1 MERTVKLGDLIEIK
15 FREPVLSADGYKS
28 VAYAYVSKLDVKFG
42 NNGFGFDAKYLNDM
56 LTETCTI
63 GYTPNPYW
71 RVVS

>member
-42 NNGFGFDAKYLNDM
+42 NNGFGFDAKYLNNM
-56 LTETCTI
+56 ITETCTI
-63 GYTPNPYW
+63 GYTPSQYW

>member
-15 FREPVLSADGYKS
+15 YRAPIFTRDGYKS

-42 NNGFGFDAKYLNDM
+42 DNAIGFDAKYLNDM
-56 LTETCTI
+56 GIETCTL
-63 GYTPNPYW
+63 GYTPSPYW